1 MKISAFWKIIRPI
14 NTGITFFVVLL
25 LIAALNPS
33 TGLQVMLLAAVS
45 AGLTAAAGNVINDI
59 FDIEIDRI
67 NRPERIL
74 VSGQISKSGAWIFYI
89 LLTVAS
95 LALAGLLSLSAIVIV
110 LIAQILLFMYTF
122 SLKGV
127 VLLGTIVVASLTGLA
142 CIYAGVVAG
151 HLQPCFIF
159 AGFAFLVNLIRE
171 IIKDI
176 EDREGDERNGI
187 ITFVSKY
194 GIQKTRALVRV
205 LTILLVLLTC
215 VPVALQ
221 MLKLEFFLICMV
233 FVNPLLVFMMK
244 YLSDEDNESK
254 LRKIGNMLKFCMVA
268 GLLAIYFGISR

>member
-127 VLLGTIVVASLTGLA
+127 VLLGNIVVASLTGLA